1 MTVDRYTK
9 GVLTVIA
16 GCLLWMCAMWAPGT
30 VLAQQGARELTT
42 VSHYAQPV
50 VLVGI
55 GAMDSDGKVMVYY
68 ATHNGRQWTDPTV
81 PIHAA
86 SPLAVSLPYTP
97 ANPLP
102 AQLGYTPAAP
112 LPGIAWRA
120 ISKNSPRASRPVSI
134 RRSASLRR
142 QRSSRPRMGSS
153 SWRR

>member
-68 ATHNGRQWTDPTV
+68 ATHNGKQWTDPTV
-81 PIHAA
+81 PVHAA
-86 SPLAVSLPYTP
+86 SPLPVSLPYTL

-102 AQLGYTPAAP
+102 AHLGYTPASP
-112 LPGIAWRA
+112 LPVQINGVKKTSDWE
-120 ISKNSPRASRPVSI
+120 PI
-134 RRSASLRR
+134 RTQVEPEPGR
-142 QRSSRPRMGSS
+142 QKPGGGQ
-153 SWRR
+153 

>member
-30 VLAQQGARELTT
+30 VQAQQGARDLTT
-42 VSHYAQPV
+42 VSHAVQPV

-68 ATHNGRQWTDPTV
+68 ASHNGKQWTDPTV
-81 PIHAA
+81 PVHAA
-86 SPLAVSLPYTP
+86 SPLPVSLPYTP

-102 AQLGYTPAAP
+102 AQLGYTPGSP
-112 LPGIAWRA
+112 LPVQINGVKKTSEWEPIRTQVEPDPGRA
-120 ISKNSPRASRPVSI
+120 KP
-134 RRSASLRR
+134 
-142 QRSSRPRMGSS
+142 GGGH
-153 SWRR
+153 

>member
-9 GVLTVIA
+9 GILTVIA

-112 LPGIAWRA
+112 LPVQINGV
-120 ISKNSPRASRPVSI
+120 KKASEWEPIRTQVEPDPGRPKPGGGD
-134 RRSASLRR
+134 RR
-142 QRSSRPRMGSS
+142 
-153 SWRR
+153 